1 MPSMECPLC
10 NLNDKQWVFF
20 LSEKL
25 NVFSYFKG
33 IPKTEE
39 THEEKVKRIKCALN
53 NYKLKKQK

>member
-1 MPSMECPLC
+1 
-10 NLNDKQWVFF
+10 VFF